1 MVHKELGSTMAFEWR
16 ILQVSLV
23 VAVLVVSTLACTL
36 ISPTAPKHL
45 LSTPS
50 PRVAAEILE
59 IPERACLGEVITL
72 SLRTVPGNKC
82 DTIVSFWGGDKHST
96 GLPAQ
101 IADSEGICLWHW
113 EIPSNAPLGLVQVNM
128 DVQFEKELNSLI
140 PGAVEISQCKK

>member
-1 MVHKELGSTMAFEWR
+1 MAYKDSGFTVASEWR

-23 VAVLVVSTLACTL
+23 AAVLALSTLACTL
-36 ISPTAPKHL
+36 IPLTAPEHL
-45 LSTPS
+45 KPTLS
-50 PRVAAEILE
+50 PRVAAEIVE
-59 IPERACLGEVITL
+59 MPEKACLGEVITL
-72 SLRTVPGNKC
+72 SLRTAPGNKC
-82 DTIVSFWGGDKHST
+82 NAVYWGRDKHVTS
-96 GLPAQ
+96 LPTQ